1 MASRKSSVPLS
12 RPTVR
17 GILQPR
23 MTITSRSGIVW
34 LLTGLNLLNYL
45 DRYIIAAVGPKM
57 QDELNLDETQLGFV
71 LTAFMLG
78 YFVTSPVF
86 GALGDRRPRRGL
98 IAVGVALWSIATAVS
113 GLARGF
119 SSMIAARVAVGV
131 GEASY
136 ATLAPTIIDDL
147 SDPATKNKW
156 LAIFYMAIPVGSALG
171 FVIGGIVE
179 SQWNW
184 RVAFFVAGLPGIALA
199 GLVLLMKEPVR
210 KTHERRN
217 VLEGARDLSSIPLYR
232 GAVLGYIAYT
242 FALGAFAVWAPSYL
256 NRVLDMDLAKANG
269 ALGPVLAVA
278 GFVGTW
284 IGGKFGDR
292 AAAAGADAA
301 ARTRGYLRVCA
312 VVTGLAAVPALLS
325 LLAPTP
331 VFFFIGFGVC
341 CVLLFSAT
349 APINAALLQSV
360 PEASRASAMAI
371 SIFAIHLFG
380 DLPSPPIVG
389 QISDRLRGA
398 HSLESP
404 QADAALRT
412 AMLIT
417 LPAFIALGAL
427 AWGWFSRSSA
437 TTPAAAAG
445 ASRPDSQGQGA

>member
-1 MASRKSSVPLS
+1 VVSIS
-12 RPTVR
+12 
-17 GILQPR
+17 
-23 MTITSRSGIVW
+23 SRSGIVW

-57 QDELNLDETQLGFV
+57 QEDLNLDETQLGFV

-98 IAVGVALWSIATAVS
+98 IAIGVALWSLATAIS

-119 SSMIAARVAVGV
+119 GSMIAARVAVGV

-147 SDPATKNKW
+147 SEPATKNKW

-171 FVIGGIVE
+171 FVLGGLIE
-179 SQWNW
+179 HQWGW
-184 RVAFFVAGLPGIALA
+184 RAAFFVAGLPGIAFA
-199 GLVLLMKEPVR
+199 GLVLLMKEPPR
-210 KTHERRN
+210 KAHPPN
-217 VLEGARDLSSIPLYR
+217 GNILEGVRELSHVRLYR

-256 NRVLDMDLAKANG
+256 NRVLGMELAKANG
-269 ALGPVLAVA
+269 VLGPVLAVS
-278 GFVGTW
+278 GFLGTYL
-284 IGGKFGDR
+284 GGRFGDR
-292 AAAAGADAA
+292 AAARGIDAN
-301 ARTRGYLRVCA
+301 ARTRGYLKVCA
-312 VVTGLAAVPALLS
+312 VVSGLAALPALFS

-331 VFFFIGFGVC
+331 LLFFIGFGIC

-360 PEASRASAMAI
+360 PEARRASAMAI
-371 SIFAIHLFG
+371 SIFSIHLFG
-380 DLPSPPIVG
+380 DLPSPPLVG
-389 QISDRLRGA
+389 QISDRLRGPHPIDSA
-398 HSLESP
+398 E
-404 QADAALRT
+404 ADSALRM

-417 LPAFIALGAL
+417 LPLFIALGAA
-427 AWGWFSRSSA
+427 AWAWYAR
-437 TTPAAAAG
+437 
-445 ASRPDSQGQGA
+445 DSKSEEA